1 MNILWKNFLLISV
14 NLLKCRSKRDVD
26 RPRLHIMMTY
36 VGCWMEIISI
46 VRVGIFNVQLKKK
59 KKRLNYFFSKKNFLN
74 FFYQTFPHLSLKYT
88 DTFRW
93 AENAKFLM
101 QIRYAYISYH
111 FWLRFILFLMIIWIT
126 FTLSQ
131 KSYSTTVQI
140 YSTNKRYAQ
149 VQLDKSSALTKGKGR
164 AWNNGH
170 TSDIVR
176 PNCWNVRRK

>member
-1 MNILWKNFLLISV
+1 MKICESFFSLRNTQNYRLNKENYISFKITLKLSLLHSKQTISTTQYEHFVKTFFLLISV

-88 DTFRW
+88 DTFR
-93 AENAKFLM
+93 
-101 QIRYAYISYH
+101 
-111 FWLRFILFLMIIWIT
+111 
-126 FTLSQ
+126 
-131 KSYSTTVQI
+131 
-140 YSTNKRYAQ
+140 
-149 VQLDKSSALTKGKGR
+149 
-164 AWNNGH
+164 
-170 TSDIVR
+170 
-176 PNCWNVRRK
+176 